1 VRFLLAHVL
10 GDKFIIALAEDVH
23 VHGGEYVTQYPLHQF
38 IAGNTLISR
47 TDEED
52 YMSQQPRHIAPGSKY
67 TVQAGDTLWDI
78 AQRAYNDPEDWDTI
92 YDANKQVIGNNAN
105 LIKPGQVL
113 QIPTQSDP
121 SRRQPPPT
129 PHPPTPHPTPV
140 PTPTPAPNPAP
151 TPDPTPAPNPAPT
164 PTSTPEG
171 EDNDSLLD
179 KIEQKV
185 RDELGE
191 KQED

>member
-1 VRFLLAHVL
+1 MMQ
-10 GDKFIIALAEDVH
+10 
-23 VHGGEYVTQYPLHQF
+23 HGVTSRGRPKMRRDEITLHS
-38 IAGNTLISR
+38 GSVISDAPSIR
-47 TDEED
+47 YLSEQSE
-52 YMSQQPRHIAPGSKY
+52 MSLRSLENQWHK
-67 TVQAGDTLWDI
+67 
-78 AQRAYNDPEDWDTI
+78 I

-151 TPDPTPAPNPAPT
+151 TPDPTPTPTPNPDPT
-164 PTSTPEG
+164 PTPEG
-171 EDNDSLLD
+171 EDDDSLLD